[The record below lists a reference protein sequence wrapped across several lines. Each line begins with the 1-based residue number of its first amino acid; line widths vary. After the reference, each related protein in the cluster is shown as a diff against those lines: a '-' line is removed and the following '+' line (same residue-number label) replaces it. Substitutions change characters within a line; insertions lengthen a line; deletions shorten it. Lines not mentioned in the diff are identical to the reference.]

1 MSQISDP
8 SPPRGPDD
16 LFRRLDELGVGHTT
30 VHHPPVFTVEEASR
44 LRGRVEG
51 AHTKNLFLRD
61 KKERHWLVSCLAE
74 RKVDLRWLANELGTK
89 RLTFCSARRLRGF
102 LGIEAGSVSPFAVV
116 NDVGGVVQVA
126 LDAEML
132 ERQPINFHPLDNS
145 MTTAISTNGL
155 LRFLEAEEHPARVV
169 RFNGDSSG
177 QDSSRPSAGTA

>member
-1 MSQISDP
+1 MRQISDP
-8 SPPRGPDD
+8 SPRKGAAD

-30 VHHPPVFTVEEASR
+30 VHHPPVFTVEEAAR

-102 LGIEAGSVSPFAVV
+102 LGIEAGSVSPFAVM

-126 LDAEML
+126 LDAGML
-132 ERQPINFHPLDNS
+132 EREPMNFHPLDNS
-145 MTTAISTNGL
+145 MTTAVSTDGL
-155 LRFLEAEEHPARVV
+155 LRFLEAEAHAARLV
-169 RFNGDSSG
+169 RFPGGSSG
-177 QDSSRPSAGTA
+177 QDSSGPAVGTT